1 MNNTYYTVEQ
11 VADLLSLHPKTVQ
24 RYIREGKLR
33 ATKLGKGWRVA
44 GHDLSVFAENVHP
57 AGGPV
62 ADGRGAGDVTVS
74 AVADIRDSGREAA
87 IRVMNALTASVN
99 AKPPEY
105 GRSSLHTQ
113 YIETEAKVRVT
124 LWGGARFTA
133 VMMDA
138 VAALTESEE
147 TE

>member
-33 ATKLGKGWRVA
+33 AAKLGKSWRVA
-44 GHDLSVFAENVHP
+44 GHDLSVFAENATAEGWP
-57 AGGPV
+57 DGAGGGT
-62 ADGRGAGDVTVS
+62 ADVTVS
-74 AVADIRDSGREAA
+74 AVADIRVPGREAA
-87 IRVMNALTASVN
+87 IRVMNALTASAN

-113 YIETEAKVRVT
+113 YIEAEAKVRVT

-133 VMMDA
+133 VLLDA
-138 VAALTESEE
+138 IAALTENDDME
-147 TE
+147 

>member
-33 ATKLGKGWRVA
+33 AAKLGKGWRVA
-44 GHDLSVFAENVHP
+44 GHDLSVFAESATAEGRP
-57 AGGPV
+57 DIDGG
-62 ADGRGAGDVTVS
+62 AADVTVS
-74 AVADIRDSGREAA
+74 AVADIRVAGREAA
-87 IRVMNALTASVN
+87 IRVMNALTASAN

-113 YIETEAKVRVT
+113 YIEAEAKVRIT

-133 VMMDA
+133 VLLDA
-138 VAALTESEE
+138 IAALTENDDME
-147 TE
+147 

>member
-11 VADLLSLHPKTVQ
+11 VATLLSLHPKTVQ

-33 ATKLGKGWRVA
+33 ASKIGKGWRIA
-44 GHDLSVFAENVHP
+44 GHDLSVFAENIQP
-57 AGGPV
+57 NGGN
-62 ADGRGAGDVTVS
+62 AMNGDTSANVTVS
-74 AVADIRDSGREAA
+74 AVADIDVAARDDA
-87 IRVMNALTASVN
+87 IRIMNALTAALNS
-99 AKPPEY
+99 KPPDC

-113 YIETEAKVRVT
+113 FIEAQSKVRVT

-138 VAALTESEE
+138 IAALTDKE